1 MEGGFSL
8 DYTQQET
15 ESLPKMS
22 QEERTP
28 GGNKIWIW
36 FLLITLT
43 TLLMVPIVSM
53 ALAFKKSQNIVFT
66 RKSTSPTT
74 QKGSVEEPSPQSPEM
89 SSLRATIE
97 KAAANVI
104 RIPKL
109 KPKMQQVEI
118 VTPAASI
125 KKASVS
131 VHHVLDQYHQQ
142 YVEAVDQDKIR
153 IVVILKS
160 KDWPVLA
167 GSIQKAAEKDG
178 FIYRGPSQTST
189 GEQADTMVAEIEI
202 LRKATK

>member
-1 MEGGFSL
+1 
-8 DYTQQET
+8 
-15 ESLPKMS
+15 MS

-36 FLLITLT
+36 FLLIILM
-43 TLLMVPIVSM
+43 TLLMVPLVSM
-53 ALAFKKSQNIVFT
+53 GLAFKKSQNIVFA
-66 RKSTSPTT
+66 RKTVSGTTATS
-74 QKGSVEEPSPQSPEM
+74 QKAAMEEQTPQSPEM
-89 SSLRATIE
+89 TSLRATIE
-97 KAAANVI
+97 KAAASVI
-104 RIPKL
+104 HIPKL

-118 VTPAASI
+118 VTPAAAI

-160 KDWPVLA
+160 KDWPTLA
-167 GSIQKAAEKDG
+167 GSIQMAAEKDG

-189 GEQADTMVAEIEI
+189 CEQADTMVAEIEI

>member
-1 MEGGFSL
+1 
-8 DYTQQET
+8 
-15 ESLPKMS
+15 MS

-53 ALAFKKSQNIVFT
+53 ALAFKKSQNIVLT

-89 SSLRATIE
+89 SSLRASIE

-104 RIPKL
+104 CIPKL

-167 GSIQKAAEKDG
+167 GSIQ
-178 FIYRGPSQTST
+178 
-189 GEQADTMVAEIEI
+189 
-202 LRKATK
+202 

>member
-1 MEGGFSL
+1 
-8 DYTQQET
+8 
-15 ESLPKMS
+15 MS

-36 FLLITLT
+36 FLLIILT
-43 TLLMVPIVSM
+43 TLLMVPLVSM
-53 ALAFKKSQNIVFT
+53 GLAFKKSQNIVFA
-66 RKSTSPTT
+66 RKSTSDTSPNP
-74 QKGSVEEPSPQSPEM
+74 QKGAAEEPTPQSPEM

-118 VTPAASI
+118 VTPAAAI
-125 KKASVS
+125 KKASLS

-142 YVEAVDQDKIR
+142 YVEGVDQDRIR

-160 KDWPVLA
+160 KDWPALS
-167 GSIQKAAEKDG
+167 GSLEMAAQKDG
-178 FIYRGPSQTST
+178 FLYRGPRQTAT

-202 LRKATK
+202 LRKPTK